1 MIVVY
6 VSWNTSC
13 NFFFFFSFL
22 YSFIPI
28 GCHLLFYHLIYYF
41 TVILYLYYS
50 STVHVRGFNLPK
62 FYWKSLFLF
71 YFFLFVGIHVRRSFS
86 FCRNIRISLN
96 IGVLML
102 NSLFLT
108 ENLFM
113 LPSFLEG
120 IFIWYTI
127 INCSYFFFQDSGDII
142 ALSSDFL
149 LCSHWEISSQFNIS
163 SVESNLLFSLP
174 LPLFYFFV
182 FF

>member
-127 INCSYFFFQDSGDII
+127 INCSYFFFRT
-142 ALSSDFL
+142 L
-149 LCSHWEISSQFNIS
+149 EISLHC
-163 SVESNLLFSLP
+163 LLTF
-174 LPLFYFFV
+174 FFV
-182 FF
+182 LIEKSAPNLIFHLLKVICCFPYLFLCFIFLFFF